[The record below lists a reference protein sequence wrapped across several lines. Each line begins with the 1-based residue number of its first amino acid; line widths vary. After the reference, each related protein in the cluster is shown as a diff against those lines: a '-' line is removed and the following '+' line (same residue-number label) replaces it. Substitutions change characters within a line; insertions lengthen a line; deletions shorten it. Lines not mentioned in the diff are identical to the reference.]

1 MSDAPTEAPAS
12 DPLRSL
18 VDDWSQAEESR
29 VAEVDGLLEPI
40 EQALGQLVE
49 WADRLATNQQAE
61 AEQREEADA
70 RTQAGD
76 DRRRRLEHDLK
87 LARARVAD
95 LERMLH
101 DRTEEL
107 LRAQEA
113 NNQLAAEL
121 QAIGDDDP
129 ALAAISIDEEAAGEG
144 PPTEDPTDEAANAAS
159 DGGVA
164 QRFAALRHGE

>member
-1 MSDAPTEAPAS
+1 MTDAPTEAPAS

-18 VDDWSQAEESR
+18 VDDWSRAEEGR
-29 VAEVDGLLEPI
+29 AAEVDGLLEPI
-40 EQALGQLVE
+40 EQTLGQLVE
-49 WADRLATNQQAE
+49 WADRLATSQQAE
-61 AEQREEADA
+61 TEQREEADA
-70 RTQAGD
+70 RAQAGD

-87 LARARVAD
+87 LARTRVAD

-101 DRTEEL
+101 ERTEEL
-107 LRAQEA
+107 LRAQES

-129 ALAAISIDEEAAGEG
+129 ALAAISVDD
-144 PPTEDPTDEAANAAS
+144 TPTDEATTASESPDESANASS